1 MKIEAVTIRPA
12 KLEDADLLADIH
24 DAAWRGAYRGVLPGL
39 ELERLLA
46 RRGVSWWHAAIR
58 YKTRILV
65 IEVCGTLAGY
75 ATFGHSRLK
84 HLPFPGE
91 IYELYMS
98 PNYQGLGFGRRLFQ
112 AARGALRTA
121 DMPGFA
127 VRVLKDNEPA
137 QAFYETM
144 GGRLCDESIE
154 RIGRTDL
161 AVRIYGWP
169 DRGKRD

>member
-1 MKIEAVTIRPA
+1 MKIDAVTIRPA
-12 KLEDADLLADIH
+12 REEDAAPLADIH
-24 DAAWRGAYRGVLPGL
+24 DAAWRGAYMGVLPGV

-84 HLPFPGE
+84 HLPFAGE
-91 IYELYMS
+91 IYELYLH
-98 PNYQGLGFGRRLFQ
+98 PDHQGLGFGRRLFS
-112 AARGALRTA
+112 ATRGALRQAGMT
-121 DMPGFA
+121 GFA

-137 QAFYETM
+137 QAFYEAM
-144 GGRLCDESIE
+144 GGGLSDEKIE
-154 RIGRTDL
+154 RIGRSDL
-161 AVRIYGWP
+161 SVRIYGWAERSR
-169 DRGKRD
+169 RG